1 MVAPQEGIFL
11 AMEVLVQPG
20 DTIICTYPGYQ
31 SLYERARSLGCTV
44 HEWRPQ
50 PDPATGRL
58 RFRMEELERLLGV
71 AEDLKMV
78 VVNFPHNRTGK
89 SLRPEEW
96 RRLFE
101 LLAARGPRA
110 PYLFSDEMYRGL
122 EHDPAQRL
130 PSAVNMGYERAVA
143 LSGVSKALSLPGLR
157 IGWLATKD
165 ARVLAAVA
173 HMKDYTTICS
183 SAPSEVLALMGLRQ
197 RERLIAD
204 NLATITENLKLFAE
218 LAARHPTKLAW
229 DEPDAGSTAFPR
241 FLPRVLGKEDVGE
254 VCDRL
259 AETWG
264 VLFLPATAFNCAE
277 FVEQGRFRFGPG
289 RKNLQEGFRRFE
301 EFLEAVQ
308 EEEEETVEE

>member
-1 MVAPQEGIFL
+1 MAMPGGDPAPAPRAAPAAPSAAFAEFALERFFAKYEFTTEHLMCSSDCEPQRLQELLRHADAESLRLWENLSLGYTESQGLPLLRAEIAKLYATLSADELTVVAPQEGIFL
-11 AMEVLVQPG
+11 AMDVLVQPG
-20 DTIICTYPGYQ
+20 DTIICTFPGYQ
-31 SLYERARSLGCTV
+31 SLYERAQSLGCTV

-58 RFRMEELERLLGV
+58 RFRMEELERLLGA

-78 VVNFPHNRTGK
+78 VVNFPHNPTGK

-101 LLAARGPRA
+101 LLAARGARA

-130 PSAVNMGYERAVA
+130 PSAVDMGYERAVA

-173 HMKDYTTICS
+173 HMKDCEYMR
-183 SAPSEVLALMGLRQ
+183 PPR
-197 RERLIAD
+197 R
-204 NLATITENLKLFAE
+204 
-218 LAARHPTKLAW
+218 
-229 DEPDAGSTAFPR
+229 AGRAGGT
-241 FLPRVLGKEDVGE
+241 D
-254 VCDRL
+254 
-259 AETWG
+259 
-264 VLFLPATAFNCAE
+264 
-277 FVEQGRFRFGPG
+277 
-289 RKNLQEGFRRFE
+289 
-301 EFLEAVQ
+301 
-308 EEEEETVEE
+308 